1 MLNDNNFSK
10 RYVRIDLCVCVA
22 QSCQT
27 LCDPMDCSSPEM
39 PMACSREPTS
49 HLPLHPISQDCL
61 SALAPSIQYHA
72 WTGYSFHILY
82 YTCFNAFS
90 QIIPPSSSPTES
102 KSLFFTSVSLLLSCL
117 LGHHYHL
124 SKFHIYVLIYSI
136 GVSLSD
142 LFHSK

>member
-1 MLNDNNFSK
+1 MCMFAYVFMYCTTYLIYLYIYLGLCNINLKEDRHGVRMLNDNNFSK

-61 SALAPSIQYHA
+61 SAPA
-72 WTGYSFHILY
+72 
-82 YTCFNAFS
+82 
-90 QIIPPSSSPTES
+90 
-102 KSLFFTSVSLLLSCL
+102 LSA
-117 LGHHYHL
+117 
-124 SKFHIYVLIYSI
+124 
-136 GVSLSD
+136 
-142 LFHSK
+142 LFHASNLDG